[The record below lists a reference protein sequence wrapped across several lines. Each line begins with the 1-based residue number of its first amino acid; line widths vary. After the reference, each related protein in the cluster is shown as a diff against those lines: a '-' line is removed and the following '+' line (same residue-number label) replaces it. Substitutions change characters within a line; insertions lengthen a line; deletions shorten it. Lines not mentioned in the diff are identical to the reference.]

1 MKLLKLSKKKK
12 KDNCDFLLLTFNL
25 CKTCGKCC
33 FDCEFLD
40 YKTGCKNEDF
50 RLHSRCA
57 SFPLLFGNVEKLGYP
72 TLHTITNTKNNSW
85 FIFPLEECILLQDEI
100 IFNNLRWLLSDVNE
114 SRKITWFFLQMNERK
129 LELYFDNQEMIACD

>member
-1 MKLLKLSKKKK
+1 L
-12 KDNCDFLLLTFNL
+12 N
-25 CKTCGKCC
+25 
-33 FDCEFLD
+33 
-40 YKTGCKNEDF
+40 
-50 RLHSRCA
+50 
-57 SFPLLFGNVEKLGYP
+57 
-72 TLHTITNTKNNSW
+72 TITNTKNNSW